1 MKKMMIIAAL
11 ISGMLMPAQI
21 FAKEN
26 RGDKKP
32 KAEYNKFEKN
42 NKGNK
47 KPQMNYKDFDKGKNN
62 KKGYNGDYKYGKNK
76 GNKKGNNYY
85 AKKKPYKPYKPNKPN
100 VIVVNKP
107 APVPPPPPV
116 KVVYKSNPVSAA
128 ASLVGLAALIAVIAD

>member
-11 ISGMLMPAQI
+11 AGGMLMPAQI

-32 KAEYNKFEKN
+32 GVENRIEKN

-47 KPQMNYKDFDKGKNN
+47 KPQMNYKNSDKGKNN
-62 KKGYNGDYKYGKNK
+62 KKGYKDDYKYGKNK
-76 GNKKGNNYY
+76 GNKKGNNHY
-85 AKKKPYKPYKPNKPN
+85 AKQKPHKPYKPN
-100 VIVVNKP
+100 VIVVNRP
-107 APVPPPPPV
+107 PHMPPPPPA
-116 KVVYKSNPVSAA
+116 KVIYESNPISAA

>member
-11 ISGMLMPAQI
+11 VSGMLMPAQI

-62 KKGYNGDYKYGKNK
+62 KKGYKDDYKYGKNK
-76 GNKKGNNYY
+76 GNKKGYKNYGY
-85 AKKKPYKPYKPNKPN
+85 KKPGKPKKPN

-128 ASLVGLAALIAVIAD
+128 ASLVGLAALIAVNAD